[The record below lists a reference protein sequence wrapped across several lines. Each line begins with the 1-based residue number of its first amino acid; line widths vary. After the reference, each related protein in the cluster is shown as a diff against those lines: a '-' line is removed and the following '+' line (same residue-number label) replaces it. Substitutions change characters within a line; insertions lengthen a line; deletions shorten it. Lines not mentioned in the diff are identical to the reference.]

1 MTDVVVRLE
10 AWQPEQ
16 LRLPARVDLLI
27 DTPTRNYQ
35 VYITGAG
42 LQSQPGLEAGV
53 TLALLAAM
61 RTGSILRVEGA
72 LSATFLQ
79 GVQQYIRRFTASF
92 PEFSV
97 VEVRPDSILHD
108 QKVEPTGRCASFFSG
123 GVDSFFTLLK
133 GRGSISDIIYIHG
146 FDVRLDDWPRRHAID
161 AMGVAVAQALGVRYV
176 PVESNLGKVLQDF
189 GLWNR
194 HAHGLALIAV
204 ARMLAGYIDEVR
216 IPSSYSIDEQE
227 PWGSWLETDPLLSDE
242 RLRIVHDAC
251 EARRMDKV
259 KRLATEP
266 LALKYLRVC
275 WGREDGMYNCCR
287 CEKCI
292 RTMTSLA
299 ILGVLKDADAFTLP
313 LEPRRVA
320 SVCLPGPG
328 VRIFTRENLQLLLES
343 GRDWSELERALQTQ
357 LNRPIWWSRM
367 RLKWRKRL
375 QRWQRRF
382 GFSSGASAN
391 A

>member
-1 MTDVVVRLE
+1 MVRLE

-16 LRLPARVDLLI
+16 LGLPARVDLLI

-189 GLWNR
+189 GEWPR
-194 HAHGLALIAV
+194 HAHGLGLIAV

-216 IPSSYSIDEQE
+216 IPSSYSIHEQA

-266 LALKYLRVC
+266 LVLKFLRVC
-275 WGREDGMYNCCR
+275 WGREDGIYNCCR
-287 CEKCI
+287 CEKCM

-299 ILGVLKDADAFTLP
+299 ILGVLQDAEAFVLL
-313 LEPRRVA
+313 LESRRVA
-320 SVCLPGPG
+320 AVCLPGPG
-328 VRIFTRENLQLLLES
+328 VRIFPRENLQLLLES
-343 GRDWSELERALQTQ
+343 GRDLPELKRALRTQ
-357 LNRPIWWSRM
+357 LNRPVWWSRL

-375 QRWQRRF
+375 RRWQKRF
-382 GFSSGASAN
+382 AFANGTSAN

>member
-1 MTDVVVRLE
+1 
-10 AWQPEQ
+10 
-16 LRLPARVDLLI
+16 
-27 DTPTRNYQ
+27 
-35 VYITGAG
+35 
-42 LQSQPGLEAGV
+42 
-53 TLALLAAM
+53 
-61 RTGSILRVEGA
+61 
-72 LSATFLQ
+72 
-79 GVQQYIRRFTASF
+79 
-92 PEFSV
+92 
-97 VEVRPDSILHD
+97 
-108 QKVEPTGRCASFFSG
+108 
-123 GVDSFFTLLK
+123 
-133 GRGSISDIIYIHG
+133 
-146 FDVRLDDWPRRHAID
+146 
-161 AMGVAVAQALGVRYV
+161 
-176 PVESNLGKVLQDF
+176 
-189 GLWNR
+189 
-194 HAHGLALIAV
+194 
-204 ARMLAGYIDEVR
+204 
-216 IPSSYSIDEQE
+216 
-227 PWGSWLETDPLLSDE
+227 
-242 RLRIVHDAC
+242 
-251 EARRMDKV
+251 MDKV

-343 GRDWSELERALQTQ
+343 GLDWPELERALQTQ

-375 QRWQRRF
+375 KRWQGRF

>member
-1 MTDVVVRLE
+1 MTEVVVRLVT
-10 AWQPEQ
+10 WRPEQ
-16 LRLPARVDLLI
+16 AGASARVELSI
-27 DTPTRNYQ
+27 DTPARNYS
-35 VYITGAG
+35 VYIAGSG
-42 LQSQPGLEAGV
+42 LQFQPGLEAGV
-53 TLALLAAM
+53 ALALLAAM
-61 RTGSILRVEGA
+61 RTGSDLRVEGA
-72 LSATFLQ
+72 LSATFLH
-79 GVQQYIRRFTASF
+79 GLQQYMQRFTKGF
-92 PEFSV
+92 PEFNIVSV
-97 VEVRPDSILHD
+97 LPESILHLQD
-108 QKVEPTGRCASFFSG
+108 IAPTGRCASFFSG

-133 GRGSISDIIYIHG
+133 GRGSITDIVYIHG
-146 FDVRLDDWPRRHAID
+146 FDVRLDDKPRREAID
-161 AMGVAVAQALGVRYV
+161 AMGMAVAEALGVRYL

-343 GRDWSELERALQTQ
+343 GLDWPELERALQTQ

-375 QRWQRRF
+375 KRWQRRF
-382 GFSSGASAN
+382 GLSSGASAN

>member
-1 MTDVVVRLE
+1 MTEVVVRLE

-16 LRLPARVDLLI
+16 LGLPARVDLLI

-194 HAHGLALIAV
+194 HAHELALIAV

-242 RLRIVHDAC
+242 RLR
-251 EARRMDKV
+251 
-259 KRLATEP
+259 
-266 LALKYLRVC
+266 
-275 WGREDGMYNCCR
+275 
-287 CEKCI
+287 
-292 RTMTSLA
+292 
-299 ILGVLKDADAFTLP
+299 
-313 LEPRRVA
+313 
-320 SVCLPGPG
+320 CL
-328 VRIFTRENLQLLLES
+328 
-343 GRDWSELERALQTQ
+343 
-357 LNRPIWWSRM
+357 
-367 RLKWRKRL
+367 
-375 QRWQRRF
+375 
-382 GFSSGASAN
+382 
-391 A
+391 